1 MQGVSN
7 MLEQIEQIIASVGFP
22 VAMCIILLYQNH
34 EMRKENTENLKA
46 LNDTMQNLLLELQ
59 KIER

>member
-1 MQGVSN
+1 

-46 LNDTMQNLLLELQ
+46 LNVTMQQLLIELQ

>member
-1 MQGVSN
+1 ME
-7 MLEQIEQIIASVGFP
+7 MLEQLEQIIASVGFP

-34 EMRKENTENLKA
+34 EMRKENTENLKI
-46 LNDTMQNLLLELQ
+46 LNDTMQKLLLEIQ

>member
-1 MQGVSN
+1 MEL
-7 MLEQIEQIIASVGFP
+7 LEQLENIIASVGFP

-34 EMRKENTENLKA
+34 EMRKENTENLKI
-46 LNDTMQNLLLELQ
+46 LNETMQKLLLEIQ

>member
-1 MQGVSN
+1 
-7 MLEQIEQIIASVGFP
+7 MLEQLEQIIASVGFP

-34 EMRKENTENLKA
+34 EMRKENTENLKI
-46 LNDTMQNLLLELQ
+46 LNDTMQKLLLEIQ

>member
-1 MQGVSN
+1 ME
-7 MLEQIEQIIASVGFP
+7 MLEQLENIIASVGFP

-34 EMRKENTENLKA
+34 EMRKENTENLKI
-46 LNDTMQNLLLELQ
+46 LNETMQKLLLEIQ

>member
-1 MQGVSN
+1 

-22 VAMCIILLYQNH
+22 VAMCIILLYQNR
-34 EMRKENTENLKA
+34 EMRKENTENLKI
-46 LNDTMQNLLLELQ
+46 LNDTMQKLLIEIE